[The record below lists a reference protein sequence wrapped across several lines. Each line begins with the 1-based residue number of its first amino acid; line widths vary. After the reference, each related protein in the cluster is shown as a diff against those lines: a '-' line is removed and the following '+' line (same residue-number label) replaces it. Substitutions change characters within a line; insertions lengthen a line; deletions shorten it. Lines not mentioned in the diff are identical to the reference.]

1 MKKAHQGNLI
11 SLVAL
16 LFIALS
22 LPALSFAL
30 ILPDT
35 GQDLCYDWERIICEE
50 WHMEGPNQVC
60 DSEPYCPRKVKI
72 STGRMP
78 TTPSIPPI

>member
-1 MKKAHQGNLI
+1 MKKAHTSRLI

-16 LFIALS
+16 FSIALS
-22 LPALSFAL
+22 PPALSFAL

-35 GQDLCYDWERIICEE
+35 GQDLCYDWERIICDE

-60 DSEPYCPRKVKI
+60 DSEPYCPDEGKI
-72 STGRMP
+72 STVRMP
-78 TTPSIPPI
+78 TTP